1 MKLTLISS
9 MIFLLSC
16 IFLCVGFYLLKK
28 SEKRL
33 NAVAWISVTFITW
46 MCYNAYLSAIINL
59 ISVPIN
65 IRSFSIF
72 NFIIG
77 ALIWYRI
84 IKKKE
89 IQSYRINKF
98 DIISIC
104 AFIFIAIYIGKV
116 RFTSSLLETY
126 LTSDPSIHFQFAMD
140 IVNKQK
146 VSNMY
151 FAQLNNAFIIET
163 LVPIFKLT
171 VTNYYKVFIMSDIL
185 MFLLSGM
192 IFYSVISKFMD
203 KRLLKVI
210 GFIMTVFYMLA
221 YPLNNLVF
229 GFVYLGLGVSV
240 IAYIIFIVDSYISEE
255 LNEKIN
261 IVFMSFGMLAIFLCY
276 ALFMPVV
283 YLGTFIA
290 LSIYL
295 YKKKDLFTINTLLRY
310 VIIYLIPVI
319 FGIVYMYYGVFTDG
333 VSPGNAISNEG
344 GIYRDLYSNFI
355 FVIPFAL
362 YAFIV
367 DIKTRKLDSSSWVF
381 LILGIFISGFFV
393 IGLKT
398 GKLSSYYYYK
408 NYYLLWLITMI
419 LVFKAIYYLY
429 QVKELI
435 IVSLILYVGIA
446 IIGVYNIEDKIK
458 NINPNYVSSIRASQY
473 GDLYAQNVFNLRTP
487 RRVVDENKIEL
498 MEYVYYNL
506 VKEGEYVPLIASG
519 EDVYWYEAM
528 INQRQKNLLFWER
541 QRENYIDIIE
551 NTEII
556 HYITV
561 YKSTEP
567 YEINKEYFDSFDK
580 IYENEAGF
588 VIMIK

>member
-1 MKLTLISS
+1 MNLTLISS

-16 IFLCVGFYLLKK
+16 IFLSVGFYLLKK

-33 NAVAWISVTFITW
+33 NAVAWIPVTFITW

-59 ISVPIN
+59 ISIPIN
-65 IRSFSIF
+65 VKSFSIF

-77 ALIWYRI
+77 AFIWYRI
-84 IKKKE
+84 IKKRE
-89 IQSYRINKF
+89 IQSYSISKF
-98 DIISIC
+98 DIIAIC
-104 AFIFIAIYIGKV
+104 ALIIIAIYIGKV

-126 LTSDPSIHFQFAMD
+126 LTSDPSVHFQFAMD
-140 IVNKQK
+140 IVNNQK
-146 VSNMY
+146 VSDMY
-151 FAQLNNAFIIET
+151 FAQLSNALIIET

-171 VTNYYKVFIMSDIL
+171 VTNYYKIFIMSDIL

-192 IFYSVISKFMD
+192 IFYSVISKWMD

-210 GFIMTVFYMLA
+210 GFIITVFYMLA

-240 IAYIIFIVDSYISEE
+240 IAYIIFVVDLYI
-255 LNEKIN
+255 NEDLDKKIN
-261 IVFMSFGMLAIFLCY
+261 IILISFGMLAIFLCY

-283 YLGTFIA
+283 YLATFIA
-290 LSIYL
+290 LSIYF
-295 YKKKDLFTINTLLRY
+295 YKKKDLFTIKTFFRY

-319 FGIVYMYYGVFTDG
+319 FGFIYMYLGVFTGG

-362 YAFIV
+362 YAFIA
-367 DIKTRKLDSSSWVF
+367 DIKMRKLDSSSWVF
-381 LILGIFISGFFV
+381 LILGIFIAGFLV

-408 NYYLLWLITMI
+408 NYYFLWLIIMI
-419 LVFKAIYYLY
+419 LVFKATCYLY

-435 IVSLILYVGIA
+435 IISLMLYIGIA
-446 IIGVYNIEDKIK
+446 VIGVYNIEDKIK

-473 GDLYAQNVFNLRTP
+473 GDLYAENIFNLRTP
-487 RRVVDENKIEL
+487 RRVVDENKMEL
-498 MEYVYYNL
+498 MEYVYSNL
-506 VKEGEYVPLIASG
+506 VEEGQYVPVIASG
-519 EDVYWYEAM
+519 EDVYWYEA
-528 INQRQKNLLFWER
+528 ITNQRQKDLLFWER
-541 QRENYIDIIE
+541 NSENYIDIIE
-551 NTEII
+551 DTEKV

-567 YEINKEYFDSFDK
+567 YETNKEYFDSFDK
-580 IYENEAGF
+580 IFENEAGF
-588 VIMIK
+588 VIRIK